1 MLRVVTCGYFDPL
14 HVGHIECF
22 EKAKELGDY
31 LIVIVNNDAQAIL
44 KKGKPFMNEV
54 DRAKIILSLKPV
66 DEVVIA
72 IDTDQSCCKT
82 FEMINPD
89 IFAKGGDRFAD
100 EVPEKVICD
109 KLNIIIVDGLG
120 MKIRS
125 SSELTGILP
134 VNQRKISL

>member
-1 MLRVVTCGYFDPL
+1 MVRVVACGYFDPL

-54 DRAKIILSLKPV
+54 DRAKIVLSLKPV
-66 DEVVIA
+66 DEVIIA

-82 FEMINPD
+82 LETINPD
-89 IFAKGGDRFAD
+89 IFAKGGDRFAY
-100 EVPEKVICD
+100 EIPEKAICD
-109 KLNIIIVDGLG
+109 KLNIKIVDGLG
-120 MKIRS
+120 EKIRS

-134 VNQRKISL
+134 VDHRTI

>member
-1 MLRVVTCGYFDPL
+1 MKRVVTCGYFDPL

-31 LIVIVNNDAQAIL
+31 LIVIVNNDAQAVL

-54 DRAKIILSLKPV
+54 DRAKIVLSLKPV

-82 FEMINPD
+82 LEMINPD
-89 IFAKGGDRFAD
+89 IFAKGGDRFAG
-100 EVPEKVICD
+100 EVPEKAVCD
-109 KLNIIIVDGLG
+109 RLKIKIVDGLG
-120 MKIRS
+120 EKIRS

-134 VNQRKISL
+134 VDHRTI